1 MAGFNELPAE
11 YYMALGG
18 GIMSAPTLGQGI
30 GTGFTNAAS
39 VLAEQREK
47 AEAEKK
53 LGLTYQALQKMD
65 PEKAELFK
73 AGVLTG
79 PQAYNVLEQEKAR
92 REAASRPSYKWM
104 NIDGKLVRIDENT
117 GQQEQMAD
125 YSEPKQIDPTSIQ
138 RDLQAA
144 GLQPGTPEYKQAIL
158 EHYRKS
164 GTIVDVAPDG
174 SVRFVQGNVDPAKM
188 PKVTEAEG
196 KNAGFLKRALT
207 AEKELSALESEGTS
221 LWNRAADAVPVLG
234 NYAKS
239 DEAQKFDQAQ
249 RNFINAVLRRESG
262 AVISPEEFDNARK
275 QYFPQPGDGPDV
287 IAQKRKNREDAI
299 TGFEI
304 GSGPAAEKVREMDET
319 QPKTAPI
326 PAEDYFK

>member
-1 MAGFNELPAE
+1 MFGNSTLSPEML
-11 YYMALGG
+11 MALGG
-18 GIMSAPTLGQGI
+18 GIMQGSNLGTGMGQG
-30 GTGFTNAAS
+30 FQNAAT
-39 VLAEQREK
+39 VMGQQKEQAAVKDVENKTRAWLQQKYPGEDFS
-47 AEAEKK
+47 
-53 LGLTYQALQKMD
+53 TMTPDMMRTFVTQAMQERFAK
-65 PEKAELFK
+65 PEKPKFEVINGK
-73 AGVLTG
+73 IVKIDTTTG
-79 PQAYNVLEQEKAR
+79 E
-92 REAASRPSYKWM
+92 SS
-104 NIDGKLVRIDENT
+104 LV
-117 GQQEQMAD
+117 GD
-125 YSEPKQIDPTSIQ
+125 YSEPKVPDPTSIQ
-138 RDLQAA
+138 RDLEAA

-164 GTIVDVAPDG
+164 GTMVDVSPDG
-174 SVRFVQGNVDPAKM
+174 TVRFVQGNVDPAKM

-239 DEAQKFDQAQ
+239 ADAQKFDQAQ